1 MKRRQRGVALLVV
14 LLILALMVTMSTTIA
29 ERNGRAWQRT
39 MAQVERLRAKWYAR
53 SAESL
58 AAKIL
63 QRDASGSP
71 NKTDLAQ
78 KWAQGPR
85 RFTIDDGEVS
95 GLIVDG
101 QACFNLNAINQGAPA
116 REGSRRYL
124 TPDRFSDSY
133 SSIWGR
139 GIACDADNRS
149 PERLDRQR

>member
-101 QACFNLNAINQGAPA
+101 QACFNLNAINQGGAG
-116 REGSRRYL
+116 EGRQSTLPYSRQVFRQL
-124 TPDRFSDSY
+124 LINLGEGALRATQITAALSD
-133 SSIWGR
+133 
-139 GIACDADNRS
+139 
-149 PERLDRQR
+149 

>member
-71 NKTDLAQ
+71 NKMDLAQ

-101 QACFNLNAINQGAPA
+101 QACFNLNAINQGGAG
-116 REGSRRYL
+116 EG
-124 TPDRFSDSY
+124 
-133 SSIWGR
+133 
-139 GIACDADNRS
+139 
-149 PERLDRQR
+149 